1 MDSPLLTQHAEKMAL
16 VERAA
21 GRPVDTFV
29 PSPRG
34 LGYRARIDLSVG
46 PTGRLG
52 YNRPRSHDHNAIDA
66 CAIARPEVNEALAKL
81 NAAIPDAR
89 GLDRLEL
96 RSNGVDVVL
105 HARLA
110 DRGVRPE
117 AARALLLAA
126 PMPVALNGKNLKGD
140 AKLRLTV
147 AGVEHQLS
155 PETFYQVNLE
165 VNEALV
171 DALRALILPLKPA
184 GVLDLYGG
192 AGNLSMPIAAAGVPV
207 TLIEREGA
215 AIRDAQATVKRL
227 GLPLKPVSGDAGR
240 FKAGDQFFEVAV
252 IDPPRAGA
260 PGLLDQLIV
269 TRPKAIAVVSC
280 NPSALGR
287 DIGPALKA
295 GYVVDRL
302 IAFDMFP
309 HTDHVE
315 ALCWLTRR

>member
-1 MDSPLLTQHAEKMAL
+1 MDSPLDDQQAGKRAL

-21 GRPVDTFV
+21 GRAVDLFI
-29 PSPRG
+29 PSPRS

-66 CAIARPEVNEALAKL
+66 CAIARPEVNEALRAL
-81 NAAIPDAR
+81 NEAIPDAR

-96 RSNGVDVVL
+96 RSNGAEVVL

-110 DRGVRPE
+110 DRGTRPD
-117 AARALLLAA
+117 AARALLQAA
-126 PMPVALNGKNLKGD
+126 PLPVALNGKALKGD
-140 AKLRLTV
+140 PRVRLTV
-147 AGVEHQLS
+147 AGVEHLLS

-171 DALRALILPLKPA
+171 DTLRALITPLRPA

-192 AGNLSMPIAAAGVPV
+192 AGNLSMPLAAAGTPV

-215 AIRDAQATVKRL
+215 AIRDAQATAKRL
-227 GLPLKPVSGDAGR
+227 GLPLRAVGGDAGR
-240 FKAGDQFFEVAV
+240 FKAGDQFFDVAV
-252 IDPPRAGA
+252 LDPPRAGA
-260 PGLLDQLIV
+260 PGLMDQLVV

-280 NPSALGR
+280 NPAALGR
-287 DIGPALKA
+287 DLGPALKA
-295 GYVVDRL
+295 GYRVERL
-302 IAFDMFP
+302 IALDMFP

-315 ALCWLTRR
+315 ALCWLTRG